1 MMADTIKPG
10 IDPSFFRRR
19 NSRKMPYKFAV
30 LENFKKLQLR
40 IKWGHNKERGIK
52 RVQQFVILTPRF

>member
-40 IKWGHNKERGIK
+40 IKWCHNKERGIK
-52 RVQQFVILTPRF
+52 RVQPFVILTPRF